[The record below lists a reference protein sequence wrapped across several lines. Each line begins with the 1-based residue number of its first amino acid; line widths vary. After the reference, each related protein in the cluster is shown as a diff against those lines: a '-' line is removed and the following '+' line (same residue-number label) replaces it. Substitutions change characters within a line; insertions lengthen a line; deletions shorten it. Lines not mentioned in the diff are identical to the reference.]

1 MDPKQVK
8 FLLEALNDLIQI
20 KTLIRKIV
28 PTYEFTEAQEG
39 EFKETLKQLY
49 NKLDPLFTKYLNVS
63 SEIQGKKDYKTALI
77 EKYDKNKIILVSA
90 NSSKKVLK
98 KMGIDPR
105 QIIVTGGPLFFYDFK
120 VINPD
125 ISEQALKGI
134 RKKCERILDELKAKD
149 WKVNDL
155 LFVYEGD
162 NKADDLIIDK
172 MERLEKIIQ
181 SDIELFEIPTW
192 DELKD

>member
-105 QIIVTGGPLFFYDFK
+105 QIIVTGGPLFFEDFK